1 VSPWAGLESVQFLE
15 KKFGTPYLHY
25 PVLPIG
31 AFETSKFL
39 RAVSKFAG
47 IQEALTEKLIVQHEE
62 EYYYYIE
69 RYADVFLETRIMSK
83 RFTTVSDA
91 QYSLAITKFLVNDLG
106 MFPVKQY
113 ITDDTPEQYR
123 KKIIREFKVLNY
135 GIEAEVR
142 FSTDG
147 YQIHKEIAKTD
158 FAGYPLIAGSNWE
171 KKLAQELDGHFIN
184 ISYPVVER
192 LIINS
197 SIAGYEGG
205 LKLLEDIYSAALAK
219 LSL

>member
-1 VSPWAGLESVQFLE
+1 M
-15 KKFGTPYLHY
+15 
-25 PVLPIG
+25 
-31 AFETSKFL
+31 
-39 RAVSKFAG
+39 
-47 IQEALTEKLIVQHEE
+47 TEKLVARHEE

-123 KKIIREFKVLNY
+123 EKIIREFKALNY
-135 GIEAEVR
+135 GIEAEVL

-147 YQIHKEIAKTD
+147 YQIHREIEKAD

-171 KKLAQELDGHFIN
+171 KKLAQELGGHFVN

-197 SIAGYEGG
+197 SIAGYDGG
-205 LKLLEDIYSAALAK
+205 LKLLEDIYSVALAK